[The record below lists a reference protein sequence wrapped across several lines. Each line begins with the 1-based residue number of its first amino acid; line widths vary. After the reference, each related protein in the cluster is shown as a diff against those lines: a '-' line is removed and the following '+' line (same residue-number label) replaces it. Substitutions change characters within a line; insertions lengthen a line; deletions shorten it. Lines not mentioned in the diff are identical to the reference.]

1 MKKSANTIRLCDWK
15 LQLIAKRKLLIR
27 RTTISLFAATIMT
40 GWGVISEAQ
49 QISKNPRGEKNNSRG
64 IQEDILGRADIETSY
79 SDLRK
84 LINELIGASASAEDS
99 LRTVKEMKLEGKRNE
114 VVNQMFEDMKVKVNK
129 TLNGLSPNSTFMD
142 NLEGAKANM
151 IVLKR
156 WFERQPTNYPRRD
169 HLIMRIDE
177 VIRGYDESAGAIQSG
192 RKEAQDA
199 LRELVRTQFLT
210 SMEQKVETAEDSVD
224 MTKRLVTSLE
234 AVSKKLGE
242 LAKLKKEIPAI
253 SN

>member
-1 MKKSANTIRLCDWK
+1 MKKSANTIRLCGWK

-27 RTTISLFAATIMT
+27 RTAISLFAATIMT

-49 QISKNPRGEKNNSRG
+49 QISKNPRGEKNSSRE
-64 IQEDILGRADIETSY
+64 IQEDILGRADIKTSY

-84 LINELIGASASAEDS
+84 LISKLVGASASAEDS
-99 LRTVKEMKLEGKRNE
+99 LRTVKEMKLEGNRNE
-114 VVNQMFEDMKVKVNK
+114 VVNQMFEDMKVRVNE

-199 LRELVRTQFLT
+199 LRELVRAEFLT